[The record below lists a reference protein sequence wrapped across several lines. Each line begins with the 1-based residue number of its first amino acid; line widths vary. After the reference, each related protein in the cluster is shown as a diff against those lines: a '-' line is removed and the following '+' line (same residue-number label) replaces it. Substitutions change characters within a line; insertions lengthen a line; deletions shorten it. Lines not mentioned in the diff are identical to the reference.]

1 PERKAENTRVDA
13 KPPPRSEPI
22 HKARVLVID
31 DEPAT
36 AAVISDLLRKMGHD
50 PLICHDWIDALRLFG
65 NGEVDLVL
73 MDAVMPTV
81 DGFKLTK
88 IFRSRATSY
97 VPIVFLTGLADQ
109 HARELGI
116 ATGADDF
123 LTKPVDPLEL
133 KMRLT
138 AMLRIRAL
146 TQDLEAKTKALTR
159 LASVD
164 GLTGIANRRAFD
176 ERLPAE
182 LEASQRTGAVFSLLL
197 MDIDHFKK
205 VNDTYGH
212 AVGDQL
218 LTSFGRLLSELTRA
232 CDLPFRYGGEEFAIL
247 ATNTNAVQAV
257 HLAQRLRSAF
267 ALRTREATACG
278 AQTISIGVCGSDQV
292 PSPTVSRLIESA
304 DMALYRAKTSG
315 RNMVCVFDPMID
327 VLDPPSTSDVLS
339 FGRIK
344 TG

>member
-1 PERKAENTRVDA
+1 MELTPKTPLRPDPSRIA
-13 KPPPRSEPI
+13 K
-22 HKARVLVID
+22 VLVID

-36 AAVISDLLRKMGHD
+36 AAAIAELLREMGHA
-50 PLICHDWIDALRLFG
+50 PTVCHDWIDALRHFG

-109 HARELGI
+109 HAREQGI
-116 ATGADDF
+116 AIGADDF
-123 LTKPVDPLEL
+123 LTKPVDKLEL
-133 KMRLT
+133 RMRLT

-146 TQDLEAKTKALTR
+146 TQDLESKSKALAR

-182 LEASQRTGAVFSLLL
+182 LESSVKSGTVFSLLL
-197 MDIDHFKK
+197 VDIDHFKR
-205 VNDTYGH
+205 VNDTFGH

-218 LTSFGRLLSELTRA
+218 LTSFGKLLSELTRA
-232 CDLPFRYGGEEFAIL
+232 CDLPFRYGGEEFAVL
-247 ATNTNAVQAV
+247 ATNTSAQQAV
-257 HLAQRLRSAF
+257 FLAQRLRSAF
-267 ALRTREATACG
+267 SLRTQEATACG
-278 AQTISIGVCGSDQV
+278 SQTISIGVCGCDQV
-292 PSPTVSRLIESA
+292 RSPSVSRLIEAA
-304 DMALYRAKTSG
+304 DAALYRAKAGG
-315 RNMVCVFDPMID
+315 RNQVCVYDPMVDGPDEMAPD
-327 VLDPPSTSDVLS
+327 VVVIGPRAVKSA
-339 FGRIK
+339 
-344 TG
+344 